1 MESCFQIGRRPVERE
16 HVAAGKPYFR
26 LTNYTQH
33 DHSQLLKS
41 RVPRC
46 YGSKVSWKVGIS
58 RLLVIYLGIQL
69 IKIMHTEFCVL
80 LSVYELCQYLACGK
94 SLNNLK

>member
-1 MESCFQIGRRPVERE
+1 MESCIQIGRRPVERE

-41 RVPRC
+41 RVPRW

-58 RLLVIYLGIQL
+58 RLLGYLSWNTTNQNNAHGIL
-69 IKIMHTEFCVL
+69 CPFICV
-80 LSVYELCQYLACGK
+80 
-94 SLNNLK
+94 